1 VKTVRQL
8 AALIAVIGAPF
19 MFGCATTPD
28 DKDAEARTEKVY
40 RTGSNI
46 PVRDR
51 DTSEV
56 KAMSGDDYARM
67 RPPVS
72 MPPMPSGGGR

>member
-8 AALIAVIGAPF
+8 AALVAIIGVAF
-19 MFGCATTPD
+19 LFGCASTPD

-51 DTSEV
+51 DVSEV
-56 KAMSGDDYARM
+56 KSMSQDDYKRIL
-67 RPPVS
+67 PPIS
-72 MPPMPSGGGR
+72 MPPPGAMR